1 MDRVVD
7 NNIKKKKKS
16 FLKDRIMRFKPVA
29 MIRKNLPIAI
39 FIFLLILSFLLG
51 FWDVR
56 KYELYDLSGD
66 TVSEELSSF
75 VSKYLKENVTGENYF
90 LLSPSSLENDLYLA
104 IPKLK
109 TVRIE
114 KVAPNKLILFLE
126 AFDEKYV
133 AYLRD
138 QKCYLLAQGGVVLDS
153 VCEESDKECCQQ
165 HALDNSLIY
174 FSSEEVEPSIF
185 EDDKDRLLI
194 MEEVGKIVKVVE
206 TFNYKIKRIVLNKEI
221 VELYDDNDRV
231 FRFTIS
237 ADIDIQLKRFIV
249 VAGKINSEEM
259 DFSSLDLRF
268 ERPVMR
274 E

>member
-1 MDRVVD
+1 MNNVVD
-7 NNIKKKKKS
+7 SNIKKKKRS
-16 FLKDRIMRFKPVA
+16 FLKERVMRFKIVA
-29 MIRKNLPIAI
+29 FVRKNLPLSI
-39 FIFLLILSFLLG
+39 FIFLLTLSFLVG
-51 FWDVR
+51 FWDVK
-56 KYELYDLSGD
+56 KYELYDLSGEP
-66 TVSEELSSF
+66 VSDSISSS
-75 VSKYLKENVTGENYF
+75 VSKYLKENVTGASYF
-90 LLSPSSLENDLYLA
+90 LLSPSSLEKDLYLQ

-109 TVRIE
+109 SVRIE
-114 KVAPNKLILFLE
+114 KVAPNKLVLFLE
-126 AFDEKYV
+126 DFDEKYV

-138 QKCYLLAQGGVVLDS
+138 QKCYLLAQEGIVLDTI
-153 VCEESDKECCQQ
+153 CEESEEGCCQQ
-165 HALDNSLIY
+165 YALDNSLIY
-174 FSSEEVEPSIF
+174 FSSDEVEPSTS
-185 EDDKDRLLI
+185 EGDKDKLLI

-206 TFNYKIKRIVLNKEI
+206 TFNYRINRIVLNKEI
-221 VELYDDNDRV
+221 VELYDDSDRV

>member
-1 MDRVVD
+1 MDEVVD
-7 NNIKKKKKS
+7 KNITKKKRS

-29 MIRKNLPIAI
+29 MIRKNLPLSISL
-39 FIFLLILSFLLG
+39 FILVLSFLLG
-51 FWDVR
+51 FWDIK
-56 KYELYDLSGD
+56 KYELYDVSGD
-66 TVSEELSSF
+66 VVSEEISSS

-90 LLSPSSLENDLYLA
+90 LLNLSSLEKDLYLQ
-104 IPKLK
+104 IPKIK

-114 KVAPNKLILFLE
+114 KVAPNKIVLFLE

-138 QKCYLLAQGGVVLDS
+138 QKCYLLAQEGVVLDLI
-153 VCEESDKECCQQ
+153 CEEAEKECCQEY
-165 HALDNSLIY
+165 ALDNPLIY
-174 FSSEEVEPSIF
+174 FSSAEVEPSIF

-194 MEEVGKIVKVVE
+194 MNEVGKIVKVVE

-221 VELYDDNDRV
+221 VELYDESDRV

-237 ADIDIQLKRFIV
+237 ADIDIQLQRFIV

-259 DFSSLDLRF
+259 DFSFLDLRF